1 MVTDGKG
8 KVPSK
13 EDVDISRFD
22 RENNDDDI
30 RIKEINDRHNIDI
43 ERLENERVSS
53 FNHITISMRTIKDEL
68 ERKLHQLMEQN
79 ERQQRECDRHEE
91 EVAELKRKEQ
101 IEIDRLKQEMNRM
114 HDNQLNEMD
123 DERDEYRK
131 VCSSQYRTI
140 YYKQYCFAE
149 LIVHSICR

>member
-1 MVTDGKG
+1 MVTDGKV

-22 RENNDDDI
+22 RENNENDI

-43 ERLENERVSS
+43 ERLENERVCL
-53 FNHITISMRTIKDEL
+53 NHIIISMRKIKDEL
-68 ERKLHQLMEQN
+68 ERKVHQLMEEN
-79 ERQQRECDRHEE
+79 ERQRRECDRHEE

-131 VCSSQYRTI
+131 V
-140 YYKQYCFAE
+140 
-149 LIVHSICR
+149 VV